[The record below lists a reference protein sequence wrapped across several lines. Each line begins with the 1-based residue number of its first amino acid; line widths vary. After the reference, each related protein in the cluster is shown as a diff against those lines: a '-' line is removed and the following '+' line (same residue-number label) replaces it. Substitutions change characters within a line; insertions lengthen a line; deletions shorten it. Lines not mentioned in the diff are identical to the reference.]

1 MAQGNGKIVTMT
13 KGSYIIEAQDG
24 SRLFCKARGTLRYS
38 KVQPL
43 VGDLVTVETHENGLA
58 SMESIQPRKNAFI
71 RPPMANL
78 DRLFLVIS
86 ATNPQIDY
94 LWIDQMLA
102 ITAYAKV
109 DAQIIITKNDLDA
122 SSAEQIKTDYQKV
135 GYHVWTLGY
144 DDVDMQTFRNYL
156 LQDCRGM
163 TLAFTGCSGVGKS
176 TLMNRLFPQL
186 QLEIGQ
192 TSIRT
197 ERGRHTTK
205 HVELYGLNALLESET
220 HGGYLA
226 DTPGFSFLDFDN
238 FDFFPLEELPYT
250 FLEFADAIGT
260 CKYTKCS
267 HTKEDG
273 CAIREKMQS
282 GEILSTRHQ
291 SYCHLYDILKQKKK
305 WK

>member
-1 MAQGNGKIVTMT
+1 MAQSNGKIVTMT
-13 KGSYIIEAQDG
+13 KGSYTIETQDG
-24 SRLFCKARGTLRYS
+24 ARLFCKARGALRHS
-38 KVQPL
+38 KLQPL
-43 VGDLVTVETHENGLA
+43 VGDLVAVETHENGLA
-58 SMESIQPRKNAFI
+58 SIEAIQARKNAFI

-78 DRLFLVIS
+78 DRLFLVVS
-86 ATNPQIDY
+86 ATNPQVDY

-102 ITAYAKV
+102 ISAYSKV
-109 DAQIIITKNDLDA
+109 EVQIIVTKHDLDA
-122 SSAEQIKTDYQKV
+122 SAAEQIKTDYQKV
-135 GYHVWTLGY
+135 GYPVWTLGY
-144 DDVDMQTFRNYL
+144 DDMAMETFRNYL
-156 LQDCRGM
+156 KNDCRGL

-186 QLEIGQ
+186 RLEIGE
-192 TSIRT
+192 TSVRT

-205 HVELYGLNALLESET
+205 HVELYGLNTLLQTET

-250 FLEFADAIGT
+250 FYEFSDAIGI

-273 CAIREKMQS
+273 CAILEKMYN
-282 GEILSTRHQ
+282 GEILQSRHQ
-291 SYCHLYDILKQKKK
+291 NYCHLYEILKQKKK